1 MFSLNR
7 DLKYWQLKSTPGK
20 TTQNLNFALEKQST
34 KDQVFHIDSKKVKK
48 PSHRP
53 KKHLVIT
60 WCSQVLFSLRRYGLH
75 TEHENESNASP
86 HPTRVSPKNSQSYTV
101 TFRPNNIESWDTS
114 HQNRELSSD
123 LFHKEESELSR
134 KEKFQKSI

>member
-1 MFSLNR
+1 MKMRVMPPPTLLGCPPKILN
-7 DLKYWQLKSTPGK
+7 G
-20 TTQNLNFALEKQST
+20 
-34 KDQVFHIDSKKVKK
+34 
-48 PSHRP
+48 
-53 KKHLVIT
+53 
-60 WCSQVLFSLRRYGLH
+60 
-75 TEHENESNASP
+75 
-86 HPTRVSPKNSQSYTV
+86 TV